1 MSVTSV
7 CYSAHSASEQEK
19 KVLTTLQNFLRRKT
33 LVCICKVMVYYYI
46 TNRFAKYSRFDT
58 SIETLY
64 MYLMDSLIFLTGEES
79 VSIPHDEQKS

>member
-1 MSVTSV
+1 
-7 CYSAHSASEQEK
+7 
-19 KVLTTLQNFLRRKT
+19 
-33 LVCICKVMVYYYI
+33 MVYYYI

-79 VSIPHDEQKS
+79 VSIPHDEQKSWELVGWL